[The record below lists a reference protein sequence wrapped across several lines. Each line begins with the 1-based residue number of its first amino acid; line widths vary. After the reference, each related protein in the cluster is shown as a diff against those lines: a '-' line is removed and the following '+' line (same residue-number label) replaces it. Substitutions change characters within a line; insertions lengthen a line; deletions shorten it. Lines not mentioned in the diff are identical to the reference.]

1 MGAKEFQ
8 ADDIRFEADDG
19 LDAESGDYLAG
30 IIDKLEPAGADGRG
44 PGRAPECA
52 G

>member
-1 MGAKEFQ
+1 MVRQEFQ
-8 ADDIRFEADDG
+8 ADDIGFEAGEG
-19 LDAESGDYLAG
+19 LDAESGDNLAG